1 MENDGVKLVVAIQNA
16 AVECASELDVTPEDM
31 ITALCSVTVGM
42 TMELSRNGREAQAM
56 LSMMKIINNMVLRQL
71 SGGKDDESSFVQRH
85 H

>member
-16 AVECASELDVTPEDM
+16 AVECASELEIDAEDM

-42 TMELSRNGREAQAM
+42 TMSLSRNGHEAQAM
-56 LSMMKIINNMVLRQL
+56 LSMMKIINGMVLRQL
-71 SGGKDDESSFVQRH
+71 TGGEDDESSFMQRH

>member
-16 AVECASELDVTPEDM
+16 AAEFASELDVTPEDM

-42 TMELSRNGREAQAM
+42 TMELSKDGREAQAM
-56 LSMMKIINNMVLRQL
+56 LSMMKIINSMVLIQL